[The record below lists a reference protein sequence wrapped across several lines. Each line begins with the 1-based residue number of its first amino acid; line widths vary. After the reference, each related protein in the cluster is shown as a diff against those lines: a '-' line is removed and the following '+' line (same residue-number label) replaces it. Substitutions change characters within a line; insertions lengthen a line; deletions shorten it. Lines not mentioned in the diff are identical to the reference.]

1 MSIKHDGFVDPTV
14 AEAYDSWLEWF
25 YINADF
31 GPGNAGPSHKEIMI
45 QMYKQFVNETGL
57 RVPQVEQD
65 YE

>member
-1 MSIKHDGFVDPTV
+1 MDVNKNAEDGFVDPAV

-31 GPGNAGPSHKEIMI
+31 GPAHGDVMTYMYERFKE
-45 QMYKQFVNETGL
+45 ETGL

-65 YE
+65 HE